1 MFKKLS
7 LTLVLTS
14 LFLQANAGTI
24 TVKQSDNSR
33 VYNNVRELI
42 APKYALDADLSGAGK
57 ARLSVAPVVQGGVL
71 LADATEVPEYTDNM
85 GTLFFNGQLLY
96 ARTPNGGTTYNLND
110 NGISSV
116 VDFTADNGIE
126 LSGFPITGNG
136 DATISVNKTVFAIP
150 GGNTNTAALTLG
162 TNDNYGVNLE
172 TNGST
177 IVTIDNNGNVGIQDS
192 SPDYVFDVAGTFNA
206 EGAATL
212 ASTLAVTGN
221 SVLASADV
229 GGGYGSTGATIAAT
243 GAITTNSTLVVDG
256 ASTLSGAVGVGGGF
270 GSTGVTISA
279 AGVIDADGAIT
290 SEGAINGQSLVS
302 DSTLAVTT
310 SATVGTTLGVTG
322 VATLSD
328 NADIAGN
335 ATITGTLGV
344 TGATTLV
351 STIINGA
358 VSLNGTE
365 LAVNGTISL
374 ANIVTV
380 VNGADTAVTATLP
393 AVSGN
398 ANKIAIIA
406 LYNNGNTLTIEGNA
420 SETIDNEL
428 NITRTANGATML
440 FCDGDEW
447 FKLMD

>member
-7 LTLVLTS
+7 LTLALAA

-33 VYNNVRELI
+33 VYNNVRELV

-85 GTLFFNGQLLY
+85 GTLFFNGQTLY
-96 ARTPNGGTTYNLND
+96 TRTPDGETTYAVTT
-110 NGISSV
+110 NGIESV
-116 VDFTADNGIE
+116 VDFTGDNGV
-126 LSGFPITGNG
+126 LLTGFPITGNG
-136 DATISVNKTVFAIP
+136 SAGISVNKTLFVIP
-150 GGNTNTAALTLG
+150 NGNTNAAAYTIG
-162 TNDNYGVNLE
+162 TNDNYGLGLE
-172 TNGST
+172 TNGAT
-177 IVTIDNNGNVGIQDS
+177 AVTIDNNGNVGISDTT
-192 SPDYVFDVAGTFNA
+192 PDYLFDVAGTLNA

-212 ASTLAVTGN
+212 GSTLTVTGN
-221 SVLASADV
+221 SILASADI

-256 ASTLSGAVGVGGGF
+256 ASTLTGAVGVGGGF

-310 SATVGTTLGVTG
+310 
-322 VATLSD
+322 
-328 NADIAGN
+328 N
-335 ATITGTLGV
+335 ATIGGTLAV
-344 TGATTLV
+344 TGATTQTGALTV
-351 STIINGA
+351 AGTTGLNGA
-358 VSLNGTE
+358 VTLNGTE

-374 ANIVTV
+374 TNIVTV

-398 ANKIAIIA
+398 SGKIAIIA
-406 LYNNGNTLTIEGNA
+406 FYNNGNTLTIEGNA